1 MKEDNEK
8 DEMITGINVT
18 PLVDIT
24 LVLLIIFMA
33 TATMML
39 VPSIEIKL
47 PKAKTAEATKSAP
60 LSVVI
65 DKNDNLYLN
74 GTPISEKGLRNYLK
88 KLEGKGKIPEVIIAA
103 DKDVRHGYFIHILD
117 LIRQEGVTKFA
128 INVEPVR

>member
-1 MKEDNEK
+1 MKRDNEN
-8 DEMITGINVT
+8 DDMITGINVT

-33 TATMML
+33 TATLML
-39 VPSIEIKL
+39 TPSINIKL
-47 PKAKTAEATKSAP
+47 PKAKTAETTRAAP
-60 LSVVI
+60 ISVVI

-74 GTPISEKGLRNYLK
+74 GSPVTEEELRNYLREVQK
-88 KLEGKGKIPEVIIAA
+88 KGKVPEVIIAA
-103 DKDVRHGYFIHILD
+103 DKDVRHGYFIHVLD